1 MNPENT
7 ILTNKT
13 EAKHAAKKEPFMNEY
28 TTQQLLAMQPEELLP
43 FCKTHAD
50 KLALPDE
57 IDTPE
62 GKRILQTQLN
72 YTTAMIAYYKE
83 LEEIAKIEKRRIKRE
98 GCTREEADRS
108 LAVEEIF
115 AMYKSIFERYYENL
129 AKMVTIKRMSIE
141 EAKIMASQT

>member
-1 MNPENT
+1 
-7 ILTNKT
+7 
-13 EAKHAAKKEPFMNEY
+13 MNEY

>member
-1 MNPENT
+1 
-7 ILTNKT
+7 
-13 EAKHAAKKEPFMNEY
+13 MNEY
-28 TTQQLLAMQPEELLP
+28 TTQQLLAMQPEELLL

-115 AMYKSIFERYYENL
+115 AMYKSVFERYYENL

>member
-1 MNPENT
+1 MQ
-7 ILTNKT
+7 IKT
-13 EAKHAAKKEPFMNEY
+13 TEE
-28 TTQQLLAMQPEELLP
+28 LLRMEPEELLP
-43 FCKTHAD
+43 YCKEHAE
-50 KLALPDE
+50 KLVLPDE

-62 GKRILQTQLN
+62 GRRILQTQLN

-83 LEEIAKIEKRRIKRE
+83 LEETAKIEKRRIKRK

-129 AKMVTIKRMSIE
+129 AKMVTIKRMAIE
-141 EAKIMASQT
+141 EAKIMGHGQT

>member
-1 MNPENT
+1 
-7 ILTNKT
+7 
-13 EAKHAAKKEPFMNEY
+13 MNEY

-115 AMYKSIFERYYENL
+115 AMYKSVFERYYENL

>member
-1 MNPENT
+1 MQVKNT
-7 ILTNKT
+7 Q
-13 EAKHAAKKEPFMNEY
+13 E
-28 TTQQLLAMQPEELLP
+28 LLKMQPEEL
-43 FCKTHAD
+43 FSYCKEHAD
-50 KLALPDE
+50 KLTLPEE

-141 EAKIMASQT
+141 EAKIMGTGQT

>member
-1 MNPENT
+1 
-7 ILTNKT
+7 
-13 EAKHAAKKEPFMNEY
+13 MNEY

-72 YTTAMIAYYKE
+72 YTTAMISYYKE